1 MAEAVIVTGASGG
14 IGSAICEYFFS
25 LGFEI
30 VGLDSRASR
39 WTDGKTVDLS
49 RSDTEDLV
57 RERVGSSVVRC
68 VVHAAAEQVL
78 GHIDQVD
85 EEQWQKSMWTN
96 FFALNQVVRAVAE
109 SLRACHGSVVLVGS
123 VHTFASRP
131 LIGAY
136 SVSKAAAQGWV
147 RAAALDY
154 APHVRVNAV
163 VPGAIDAGKLSEYLA
178 DAGPRSDKLV
188 EKIIRRTPLSRLG
201 TPKDVA
207 QAVGFL
213 ASEAAS
219 FITGQSLFVDGGAT
233 QVLATEAE

>member
-1 MAEAVIVTGASGG
+1 MEEAVIVTGASGG
-14 IGSAICEYFFS
+14 IGSSICEYFFS
-25 LGFEI
+25 LGFEV
-30 VGLDSRASR
+30 VGLDSVPSR
-39 WTDGKTVDLS
+39 WTDGKTLDLS
-49 RSDTEDLV
+49 RSDAESLV
-57 RERVGSSVVRC
+57 RERVGSRVVKC

-85 EEQWQKSMWTN
+85 EGQWQKSMWTN

-109 SLRACHGSVVLVGS
+109 SLRACQGSVVLVGS

-131 LIGAY
+131 LISAY
-136 SVSKAAAQGWV
+136 SVSKSAAEGWV

-163 VPGAIDAGKLSEYLA
+163 VPGAIDAGKLNEYLA
-178 DAGPRSDKLV
+178 TGGSESQQLA

-201 TPKDVA
+201 KPEDVA

-219 FITGQSLFVDGGAT
+219 FITGHSLVVDGGAT
-233 QVLATEAE
+233 RVLATEAD